1 MKVHGLSVE
10 KVVRGI
16 PNSKTSIRML
26 TDCVSVRIMLC
37 GIQQAFLFST
47 FVLRVAPL
55 LQEVN
60 IFKPLICESIIINMK
75 DAKNE
80 VFHEKKA
87 LVSFS

>member
-1 MKVHGLSVE
+1 MRVHGWSVE

-37 GIQQAFLFST
+37 GIQ
-47 FVLRVAPL
+47 APL

-87 LVSFS
+87 LVSIS